1 MKRLLLGVTIFG
13 GAVLLGGCPI
23 YPDQRSYQVCGEC
36 CSSADC
42 GPGASCTLDGQC
54 VPEPVDASTGGPCGA
69 CPAGTACTLAGGT
82 LQCLPPSAGE
92 PDAGVVGI
100 MGVDSGT
107 PPFTL
112 PGMDAAAAPDAP
124 VSPDSGTT
132 GGPCNGDSQC
142 AVASGSKCIDG
153 QCTPQSQLCS
163 DGTQC
168 LVAGESCVDG
178 VCVPTCGASDPPCPT
193 GYQCDFTRSR
203 DVCAV
208 NQSPCAQTSD
218 CKGGAVCVETRCV
231 APCGTAE
238 AGPRCPGGQLC
249 VNGGCIPDQQ
259 ARFTCQYD
267 GSLGALASTCDPASL
282 CVHGDCYPT
291 CDVDGG
297 GCAVAGDVCKSVTI
311 QRVTY
316 AVCAP
321 PTNLGG
327 DCNPAAGAYCDAPTD
342 ECIDG
347 ACR

>member
-13 GAVLLGGCPI
+13 GAALLGGCPI

-54 VPEPVDASTGGPCGA
+54 VPDEVDASTGGACGE
-69 CPAGTACTLAGGT
+69 CPVGTACTLAGGA
-82 LQCLPPSAGE
+82 LQCLPTQGGAR
-92 PDAGVVGI
+92 DAGVAS
-100 MGVDSGT
+100 VDSGA
-107 PPFTL
+107 PPFTT
-112 PGMDAAAAPDAP
+112 PVTDAAPDA
-124 VSPDSGTT
+124 VSSPESGTT

-142 AVASGSKCIDG
+142 AGASGSKCIDG
-153 QCTPQSQLCS
+153 LCAPQSQLCS

-168 LVAGESCVDG
+168 VVAGESCVDG

-193 GYQCDFTRSR
+193 GYQCDFSGNRN
-203 DVCAV
+203 VCAV
-208 NQSPCAQTSD
+208 NPSACAQTSD

-231 APCGTAE
+231 APCGSAE
-238 AGPRCPGGQLC
+238 AGAQCPAGQVC

-259 ARFTCQYD
+259 ARFTCQND
-267 GSLGALASTCDPASL
+267 GSLGALASTCDPGSL
-282 CVHGDCYPT
+282 CLNGDCYPT
-291 CDVDGG
+291 CDVDAG
-297 GCAVAGDVCKSVTI
+297 GCAAASDACKSVTI

-321 PTNLGG
+321 AANLGA
-327 DCNPAAGAYCDAPTD
+327 DCNPAAGTYCDASSN

-347 ACR
+347 YCR

>member
-13 GAVLLGGCPI
+13 GAALLGGCPI

-54 VPEPVDASTGGPCGA
+54 VADEVDASTNGACGE
-69 CPAGTACTLAGGT
+69 CPAGTACTLAGGA
-82 LQCLPPSAGE
+82 LQCLPTQVGE
-92 PDAGVVGI
+92 RDASVAS
-100 MGVDSGT
+100 VDSGA
-107 PPFTL
+107 PPFTT
-112 PGMDAAAAPDAP
+112 PVVDAAPDA
-124 VSPDSGTT
+124 VSSPESGTT

-142 AVASGSKCIDG
+142 AGASGSKCIDG
-153 QCTPQSQLCS
+153 LCAPQSQLCS

-168 LVAGESCVDG
+168 VVAGESCVDG

-193 GYQCDFTRSR
+193 GYQCDFSGNRN
-203 DVCAV
+203 VCAV
-208 NQSPCAQTSD
+208 NPSACAQTSD

-231 APCGTAE
+231 APCGSTE
-238 AGPRCPGGQLC
+238 AGAQCPGGQVC

-259 ARFTCQYD
+259 ARFTCQND
-267 GSLGALASTCDPASL
+267 GSLGALASTCDPGSL
-282 CVHGDCYPT
+282 CLHGDCYPT
-291 CDVDGG
+291 CDVEAG
-297 GCAVAGDVCKSVTI
+297 GCAAASDACKSVTI

-321 PTNLGG
+321 PANLGA
-327 DCNPAAGAYCDAPTD
+327 DCNPAAGTYCDVSSN

-347 ACR
+347 YCR